1 MRLGNQFARCVLA
14 LGLAAG
20 AAYPCVAQRPRSS
33 FVRQQNPKPP
43 KPPKAQRQQ
52 QRQQARNQNEANAN
66 RPANAPANKPQGN
79 AEAGRGGNP
88 NGNLTPRQQL
98 GVGAARPWVDRM
110 RDISP
115 EQRESVL
122 RNSRAFQNLPPQQQN
137 NIRRQFQQWDRM
149 SPQQRADQR
158 TKEETWRHLTPEQR
172 EHIKYDVLPK
182 WRQMPP
188 ERQQAIQRRLGV
200 LQNMPESARNQRLN
214 DPNFTRGM
222 SDEDKE
228 TLRDL
233 SHLHVGGAPDPPG
246 GE

>member
-1 MRLGNQFARCVLA
+1 MKLGNQFGRWMVAV
-14 LGLAAG
+14 GLAACLALPG
-20 AAYPCVAQRPRSS
+20 VAQQHPRAH
-33 FVRQQNPKPP
+33 FARQNAPKPP
-43 KPPKAQRQQ
+43 KP
-52 QRQQARNQNEANAN
+52 QNSGGNHGQGNAN
-66 RPANAPANKPQGN
+66 RPANAPANRPQGN
-79 AEAGRGGNP
+79 AQGEHRA
-88 NGNLTPRQQL
+88 GNLTPRQQL

-110 RDISP
+110 RDSSP
-115 EQRESVL
+115 AQRESVL
-122 RNSRAFQNLPPQQQN
+122 QNSRAFQNLPPQQQN

-233 SHLHVGGAPDPPG
+233 S
-246 GE
+246 